1 MTARMGQ
8 QAPTGAAV
16 IDILDPR
23 VRVNPSAEGPFR
35 GPLQL
40 FVRQPL
46 TRSHAGDRE
55 IVQSVVNIACHPAVA
70 GGPISFLPYESA
82 QHAGTFRDTFTATT
96 GQAFT
101 PSAFRAWRLSQIDDA
116 HAMLV
121 VRTELSESGAYEI
134 AYNIHAGPR
143 VPIFFAVHSSCSIE
157 TTLLQELDDL
167 VDAHY
172 HVFTEPTE
180 LVQPLQRFLASC
192 RRRVA
197 AHQPN

>member
-1 MTARMGQ
+1 MTARVDQ
-8 QAPTGAAV
+8 QALTGTAV
-16 IDILDPR
+16 FDILDPDF
-23 VRVNPSAEGPFR
+23 RVNPPTGKPFS

-55 IVQSVVNIACHPAVA
+55 IVQSVVDIACHPVVA
-70 GGPISFLPYESA
+70 GGPVSLLPYESA
-82 QHAGTFRDTFTATT
+82 QHAGTFRDSFTATT
-96 GQAFT
+96 GQTFT

-134 AYNIHAGPR
+134 AYNVHAGPR
-143 VPIFFAVHSSCSIE
+143 VPIFFAVHSGCSIQ
-157 TTLLQELDDL
+157 TTLLQELDEL
-167 VDAHY
+167 VDARY
-172 HVFTEPTE
+172 HVFTESTE
-180 LVQPLQRFLASC
+180 LVEPLQRFLASC